1 MNHEALLRLT
11 VFVGVVLALALWEGL
26 APRLDRPA
34 ERLRRWPGNLGLVAL
49 STLLIRLL
57 VPVLPVGL
65 AALAQ
70 ARGWGLCNVLALPD
84 PAAGQ
89 WAGQWVGLSAGLI
102 SILLL
107 DLAIYWQHV
116 ASHRWRWFWLLH
128 RVHHADTV
136 LDLTTAV
143 RFHPLEMLLSLGY
156 KLALVLALG
165 PPAWAVLTFE
175 ILLNALPLFNHAN
188 ARLPLC
194 LDRWLRLLVVTPDM
208 HRVHHSTNM
217 REANTNF
224 GFCFPWWDR
233 LFSTYQDQPGA
244 GHQGMTIGLTI
255 FRAPAE
261 ARLWRLLRMP
271 FV

>member
-1 MNHEALLRLT
+1 MEHEALIRLA
-11 VFVGVVLALALWEGL
+11 VFLAVVLALALWEVL

-49 STLLIRLL
+49 STLIIRLL

-70 ARGWGLCNVLALPD
+70 ARGWGLLNALPLPD
-84 PAAGQ
+84 LAAGL
-89 WAGQWVGLSAGLI
+89 GT
-102 SILLL
+102 ILLF

-116 ASHRWRWFWLLH
+116 ASHRWRWFWRLH

-143 RFHPLEMLLSLGY
+143 RFHPLELLLSLAY
-156 KLALVLALG
+156 KLLLVLALG
-165 PPAWAVLTFE
+165 PPAWAVLAFE

-188 ARLPLC
+188 VRLPLR
-194 LDRWLRLLVVTPDM
+194 LDRALRLAVVTPDM
-208 HRVHHSTNM
+208 HRVHHSTDL

-233 LFSTYQDQPGA
+233 AFATYQDQPA
-244 GHQGMTIGLTI
+244 RGHEGMAIGLNI
-255 FRAPAE
+255 FRDRAWAG
-261 ARLWRLLRMP
+261 LWRLLRMP

>member
-1 MNHEALLRLT
+1 MNHEVLLRLSA
-11 VFVGVVLALALWEGL
+11 FVGVVLALALWEVL

-34 ERLRRWPGNLGLVAL
+34 ERLRRWPGNLGLVVL

-70 ARGWGLCNVLALPD
+70 ARGWGLMNVLALPD
-84 PAAGQ
+84 PIAGFC
-89 WAGQWVGLSAGLI
+89 A
-102 SILLL
+102 ILLL
-107 DLAIYWQHV
+107 DCAIYWQHV
-116 ASHRWRWFWLLH
+116 ASHRWRWFWRLH

-165 PPAWAVLTFE
+165 PPAWAVLAFE
-175 ILLNALPLFNHAN
+175 LLLSSLPLFNHAN
-188 ARLPLC
+188 ARLPLG
-194 LDRWLRLLVVTPDM
+194 LDRALRRALVTPDM
-208 HRVHHSTNM
+208 HRVHHSTDM

-233 LFSTYQDQPGA
+233 IFATYQDQPGA

-261 ARLWRLLRMP
+261 AGMWRLLRMP
-271 FV
+271 FA